1 MFSEMTLKIRHRRLL
16 WSIGI
21 ISGRIYNTMNHTKT
35 RKLIYDSLL
44 AGIALAMYLIE
55 LQIPSPVPIPGV
67 KLGLANIVTLFAVY
81 LLNPAD
87 AAAILMVRILLGG
100 IFSGR
105 LISLLYSLAG
115 GIFCLLVM
123 LLLKK
128 NFLRSQIWLCSV
140 AGAAAHN
147 IGQIMVAILLT
158 RSIYVAVYLPVL
170 LVTGMTAGLFTG
182 LCSQRA
188 ISLLKKH
195 IEHFR
200 EEC

>member
-87 AAAILMVRILLGG
+87 AAAILMVRILLGES
-100 IFSGR
+100 F
-105 LISLLYSLAG
+105 
-115 GIFCLLVM
+115 
-123 LLLKK
+123 
-128 NFLRSQIWLCSV
+128 
-140 AGAAAHN
+140 
-147 IGQIMVAILLT
+147 
-158 RSIYVAVYLPVL
+158 PVDL
-170 LVTGMTAGLFTG
+170 
-182 LCSQRA
+182 S
-188 ISLLKKH
+188 
-195 IEHFR
+195 HFYIVWR
-200 EEC
+200 EESFAFWSCFF